1 MLIEICTLNIYARIR
16 KVINFYRIK
25 EKNWKKK
32 FLGVLTI
39 PDILPFPLP
48 STPFLKTIYF
58 LCYVIIYNISKYC
71 YFSYEI
77 S

>member
-32 FLGVLTI
+32 FLDGLTT
-39 PDILPFPLP
+39 PHFYPFGTP
-48 STPFLKTIYF
+48 STP
-58 LCYVIIYNISKYC
+58 S
-71 YFSYEI
+71 
-77 S
+77 

>member
-39 PDILPFPLP
+39 PDILPFPPPLY
-48 STPFLKTIYF
+48 PFLKIIYF
-58 LCYVIIYNISKYC
+58 LCYVIIYNISDLSK
-71 YFSYEI
+71 FFI
-77 S
+77 